1 MGIYSGHSK
10 LLIKKPLSILPPAGV
25 VEDVAWHLHHEN
37 IFGSVADDKKLMIWD
52 TREKNY
58 VKVLNNFCQ
67 SDNNDVPSQ
76 LTRLKLTCKKLTA
89 SLSTHIRNTFSPLE
103 ALTKLSLFGTCVI
116 CA

>member
-10 LLIKKPLSILPPAGV
+10 LHLSDHLLLNFQAGV

-58 VKVLNNFCQ
+58 VKV
-67 SDNNDVPSQ
+67 
-76 LTRLKLTCKKLTA
+76 KE
-89 SLSTHIRNTFSPLE
+89 H
-103 ALTKLSLFGTCVI
+103 LFLVSRFI
-116 CA
+116 QF